1 MHEEELQAYK
11 TATETTRDVK
21 DLLASVTVATQSLK
35 DIAIRVEEETTK
47 ASDHSG
53 LIYEMSALK
62 AVIAAERKNFASERE
77 RFTVMVQE
85 MMKYN
90 REQKEMSSNERLRLE
105 AEIQRIETERR
116 LLEEVKNQ
124 KLDKLTFQ
132 KLRIKFN
139 WSKKSN
145 IKTTKMSNTET
156 LFSTITKS
164 RL

>member
-116 LLEEVKNQ
+116 LLEEVNYQ
-124 KLDKLTFQ
+124 KLYKLTIP
-132 KLRIKFN
+132 KIRIKFN
-139 WSKKSN
+139 WSKISN
-145 IKTTKMSNTET
+145 IKTTKT
-156 LFSTITKS
+156 
-164 RL
+164 

>member
-62 AVIAAERKNFASERE
+62 AAIAAERKNFAAERE

-116 LLEEVKNQ
+116 LLEEVNNQ
-124 KLDKLTFQ
+124 TLDKINFQ
-132 KLRIKFN
+132 KFRIKFN

-145 IKTTKMSNTET
+145 IKTTKTSNTET

-164 RL
+164 R

>member
-62 AVIAAERKNFASERE
+62 ATIAAERKNFAAERE

-116 LLEEVKNQ
+116 LLEEVNNQ

-145 IKTTKMSNTET
+145 IKTTKTSNTET

>member
-62 AVIAAERKNFASERE
+62 AVIAAERKNFAAERE

-116 LLEEVKNQ
+116 LLEEVNNR

-145 IKTTKMSNTET
+145 IKTTKTSNTET

>member
-124 KLDKLTFQ
+124 KLNKLTFQ

-145 IKTTKMSNTET
+145 IKTTKTSNTET

>member
-35 DIAIRVEEETTK
+35 DIAVRVEEETAK
-47 ASDHSG
+47 ASDQSG

-62 AVIAAERKNFASERE
+62 AAIAAERKNFAAERE

-105 AEIQRIETERR
+105 AEIQRIETKRG
-116 LLEEVKNQ
+116 LLEEVI
-124 KLDKLTFQ
+124 F
-132 KLRIKFN
+132 
-139 WSKKSN
+139 
-145 IKTTKMSNTET
+145 
-156 LFSTITKS
+156 
-164 RL
+164 

>member
-145 IKTTKMSNTET
+145 IKTTKTSNTET

>member
-1 MHEEELQAYK
+1 MHDEELQAYK

-35 DIAIRVEEETTK
+35 EIAIRVEEETTK

-53 LIYEMSALK
+53 IIHEMSALK
-62 AVIAAERKNFASERE
+62 AVIAAERKNFAAERE

-116 LLEEVKNQ
+116 ILEEVK
-124 KLDKLTFQ
+124 
-132 KLRIKFN
+132 IP
-139 WSKKSN
+139 
-145 IKTTKMSNTET
+145 
-156 LFSTITKS
+156 S
-164 RL
+164 RAFLNCSLE

>member
-21 DLLASVTVATQSLK
+21 DLLASVSVATQSLK

-62 AVIAAERKNFASERE
+62 AVIAAERKNFAAERE

-116 LLEEVKNQ
+116 LLEEVNITSLNKLIKNV
-124 KLDKLTFQ
+124 
-132 KLRIKFN
+132 RIKFN
-139 WSKKSN
+139 SNKKSN
-145 IKTTKMSNTET
+145 KKTTKTSNTEI
-156 LFSTITKS
+156 LFSTIIKS

>member
-116 LLEEVKNQ
+116 LLEEVNYQ

-145 IKTTKMSNTET
+145 IKTTKTSNTET

>member
-21 DLLASVTVATQSLK
+21 DLLASVTVATQSLR
-35 DIAIRVEEETTK
+35 DIAIREEEETTK

-62 AVIAAERKNFASERE
+62 AAIAAERKNFAAERE

-105 AEIQRIETERR
+105 AEIQRIKTERR
-116 LLEEVKNQ
+116 LLEEVK
-124 KLDKLTFQ
+124 KILDKINFQ
-132 KLRIKFN
+132 KFRIKFN

-145 IKTTKMSNTET
+145 IKTTKTSNTET